1 MKRNTLFTSF
11 RAVAAGCV
19 ALAVTPAVAD
29 YVKTKDGKVWS
40 GTIVSEDASSVTIRT
55 AIVGKILDNKVIP
68 RSDITE
74 VKKQTPDELAAEEI
88 KKLIPTEDF
97 LRPSDY
103 TKLIQDG
110 PAEFLAKHPASRFRA
125 EVEAVKKTLEEERAL
140 TQRSQ
145 RKVEGKWLSG
155 AEMQA
160 LSYNVEALRQ
170 LRDLEKLAAEDKYR
184 ESLLQFAELE
194 AAGKFSPSYPKAIAI
209 AKQVAEKY
217 AAWLSQE
224 VKSIPQKTRLAADSL
239 GKMTPDEKRAAQ
251 AEREKVRRDFQAKL
265 ATEKK
270 DKIKFSSV
278 LETDLNSLNNA
289 SKEIDTEMKRL
300 LSLDVPAITKTAEE
314 YDKILKLV
322 GQKKYEEASL
332 RLEDFIKVNKDAANA
347 PAIKKQQEDLKRLR
361 EESIRAS
368 QQQELQSRTQSKPE

>member
-265 ATEKK
+265 AAEKK